1 MTDPVSSKN
10 SNLRKS
16 KLCDAAGNGVLFSGK
31 KILKKGT
38 NTNETNNK
46 RKSLEVINNTN
57 KLNRGFHAGDSQE
70 SGHQDSKPISR
81 KQTFKEFEEKFKISK
96 SKRLLKSQSLDNTPA
111 CQHQS
116 NNDIAE
122 CHQPSTKDV
131 NQGGM
136 KELSRR
142 ARDVFRHKATLNAT
156 AKNVKDSTDHLPVE
170 DEVIAQKSL
179 MSRIFHR

>member
-1 MTDPVSSKN
+1 MDPQSSKN

-46 RKSLEVINNTN
+46 RKSLEVITNTN
-57 KLNRGFHAGDSQE
+57 KLNRGSHAGDSQE
-70 SGHQDSKPISR
+70 SDQDSKPITR

-96 SKRLLKSQSLDNTPA
+96 TKRLLKSQSLDNTPA
-111 CQHQS
+111 CHLRS

-122 CHQPSTKDV
+122 CHQPSV

-142 ARDVFRHKATLNAT
+142 ARDVFRHKASLTAT
-156 AKNVKDSTDHLPVE
+156 AKNVKDSTDHIPVE
-170 DEVIAQKSL
+170 TEVNAQKSL
-179 MSRIFHR
+179 ISRIFHR